1 MNTPRSFFK
10 KGTRNVLK
18 MPNKPKKEKVSR
30 RVHDPVV
37 VGVSMKLTVF
47 WP

>member
-1 MNTPRSFFK
+1 MKTPRSFFEK
-10 KGTRNVLK
+10 EIRNVLK

-30 RVHDPVV
+30 RVHDFVV
-37 VGVSMKLTVF
+37 FSISVKLTVF